1 MNVTLRAFLAA
12 TLTVGLAVS
21 GPALARKA
29 TTTHKT
35 TAVSHRTSSHKTS
48 LSHKASSTHKGSSRH
63 KTVTHKIDSGFAARD
78 AFYSGDVEKAYPLAL
93 ASGERWV
100 AALSAYRL
108 EDYANAFDLFKQVA
122 NDTGGD
128 AWLRSGAAFW
138 ASRAAVLAGVPEE
151 ETPWLTTAAS
161 NPWTFYGMVAENKLG
176 MNPSA
181 TFVSTVTAP
190 DVRMALAADPAAQL
204 INASAVSVAADAV
217 DAVMARTG
225 EVGST
230 AYPTPELAP
239 SGGFTV
245 DPALVYAVVR
255 QESRFNAQAKS
266 RVGARGLMQLMP
278 TTAALTAGDNRFK
291 TDRKLLNDPNTNLKL
306 GQDYLNLLASD
317 MVGDD
322 LLKVV
327 AAYNGGPGAVLKT
340 LDRMG
345 SSADPFMFI
354 ESLPAKETRDY
365 VEKVVAGYWLYR
377 RQFGQDTPSLDALA
391 SGNVQVSINFDR
403 SYNAGPRIEPPSFT
417 NARLQPVSASSDD
430 RPTLRRLF

>member
-1 MNVTLRAFLAA
+1 MKVSMRAFLAA

-29 TTTHKT
+29 TTHKT
-35 TAVSHRTSSHKTS
+35 TAVSHRTSSSHKTS
-48 LSHKASSTHKGSSRH
+48 SLHTVSARH
-63 KTVTHKIDSGFAARD
+63 KTTAHKKVDAGFAARD

-122 NDTGGD
+122 NDAGSD

-151 ETPWLTTAAS
+151 ETTWLTTAAS

-181 TFVSTVTAP
+181 TFASTVTAP
-190 DVRMALAADPAAQL
+190 DVRMALANDPVAQL
-204 INASAVSVAADAV
+204 INAANVTVDADAV

-239 SGGFTV
+239 AGGFTV

-345 SSADPFMFI
+345 PNADPFMFI

-403 SYNAGPRIEPPSFT
+403 SYNVGPRIEPPSFT